1 MGVDERQC
9 EYCKCVASEYLINYC
24 DECNKYVCL
33 NKKYPCD
40 YMNVP
45 EMIFEE
51 ISICGYC
58 QLKKKLTKE
67 DNKNFKEKEKD
78 LEKKIQQLNED
89 LFKLYKQLGNI

>member
-45 EMIFEE
+45 EMIF
-51 ISICGYC
+51 
-58 QLKKKLTKE
+58 
-67 DNKNFKEKEKD
+67 
-78 LEKKIQQLNED
+78 
-89 LFKLYKQLGNI
+89 